1 MIWPLLIPA
10 TTVSLGAQRP
20 RALSRAHCPPA
31 TLASLFSLPQA
42 SHAPVSGLCICIS
55 FGWSLAGTR
64 LLLILSAG
72 FLPSLIQKSLV
83 LSNIPSKHT
92 ASRHSPSSHL
102 TFFPSWH
109 LLPDAV
115 TYLFVDLFECPSPPQ
130 YTSSSSVSATTA
142 CPQPRQCSPQKTQG
156 SNSFLKATTQQRRIL
171 PPSSRAF
178 HYIMLLPR

>member
-1 MIWPLLIPA
+1 MKTITVASQPPRDLA
-10 TTVSLGAQRP
+10 TADPCNQFLWVPS
-20 RALSRAHCPPA
+20 ALSRAHCPPA

-42 SHAPVSGLCICIS
+42 SRAPVSGLCICIP
-55 FGWSLAGTR
+55 FDWSLAGTHLPR
-64 LLLILSAG
+64 ILSAG

-109 LLPDAV
+109 LLPDTV

-130 YTSSSSVSATTA
+130 YTGSSSVSATTA
-142 CPQPRQCSPQKTQG
+142 CPQPRQCSPY
-156 SNSFLKATTQQRRIL
+156 RR
-171 PPSSRAF
+171 
-178 HYIMLLPR
+178 HKEVTLL